1 MWTLN
6 SSYLE
11 EPKICR
17 NAATWFPEG
26 SFAINIKG
34 ETTGYLLDGTPIIV
48 KTLVDSG
55 ATKPILNIKY
65 YEKTPFL
72 QSYPVYK
79 IKPRGIRVGNNQII
93 KLDSCICMMI
103 NFGGHV
109 FEITA
114 YLLRYDRAV

>member
-1 MWTLN
+1 MYIQLEDKFNPDKHISSTYLWTLN
-6 SSYLE
+6 SSYLG

-34 ETTGYLLDGTPIIV
+34 ETTGYLLDGTPITV

-79 IKPRGIRVGNNQII
+79 IKPRGIRVGNNSSNKIRF
-93 KLDSCICMMI
+93 L
-103 NFGGHV
+103 H
-109 FEITA
+109 
-114 YLLRYDRAV
+114 LYDD